1 MQMSDRLVCTRDRR
15 TARASRWRFAR
26 AALGVTLVIQT
37 IALAGQPAAPALADP
52 APAPA
57 DSTPAGP
64 PQLVPLP
71 VSTAT
76 LPGETFVVEADT
88 RIAVAPGSADAV
100 GVAAD
105 LAAIMRPS
113 TGYPLP
119 ISVATPRPGDIA
131 LHLTDAGVLGDEGY
145 RLDVSNAGVRLE
157 AARPAGLFYGVQTLR
172 QLLPALDREP
182 DRTARTLDRVRR
194 TPRIGGPAPIPLPTG

>member
-1 MQMSDRLVCTRDRR
+1 M
-15 TARASRWRFAR
+15 
-26 AALGVTLVIQT
+26 
-37 IALAGQPAAPALADP
+37 
-52 APAPA
+52 
-57 DSTPAGP
+57 
-64 PQLVPLP
+64 
-71 VSTAT
+71 
-76 LPGETFVVEADT
+76 VEADT

-131 LHLTDAGVLGDEGY
+131 LHLTDAGDLGDEGY

-182 DRTARTLDRVRR
+182 DRTARTLDHVRR
-194 TPRIGGPAPIPLPTG
+194 TPRIGDLPRYRYRRGDARHRPALPATGRRQASDRPGRRLQGQRAAPACQR